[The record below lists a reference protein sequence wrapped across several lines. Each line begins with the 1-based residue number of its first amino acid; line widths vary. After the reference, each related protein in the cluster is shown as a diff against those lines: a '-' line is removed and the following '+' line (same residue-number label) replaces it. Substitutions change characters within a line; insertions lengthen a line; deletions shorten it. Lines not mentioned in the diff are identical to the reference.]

1 MKRLSSLKNIA
12 GLVQKAKIENPGKTV
27 RLMFGD
33 EASLGR
39 INRPKYCAGAATSS
53 DPAFPAII

>member
-27 RLMFGD
+27 RLMFED

-39 INRPKYCAGAATSS
+39 INRPKVQQQVQTLL
-53 DPAFPAII
+53 PAII